1 MLRALDPRLRLAV
14 ACALLLGSGAAGG
27 EQRPRV
33 VVSVAPMAQLVER
46 LAGDAVALEVLVP
59 RGADVESYSPTP
71 QQMVTLARADL
82 VFAVGH
88 PAFLLERR
96 QLDPWLATHPEVARV
111 LLSEVLKKSEAGGAP
126 AAGDH
131 DPHLW
136 VSPRRMRAAA
146 GELAAALVRL
156 LPDAGVA
163 LEARRRSL
171 DAEIAALDA
180 ELGRRFAALSRR
192 SFLIHH
198 PALGHLARDYGLEQV
213 AIEHEGKEPSPA
225 GLART
230 IAWARAEGIR
240 VVLVQRGQPAR
251 GARIVAGELGATT
264 LEMDPLDPDWL
275 AAMRRIG
282 DALAAALDHG

>member
-1 MLRALDPRLRLAV
+1 MLRVLRPQPLLAL
-14 ACALLLGSGAAGG
+14 ACSLLLGAHAANGD
-27 EQRPRV
+27 ERPRA

-59 RGADVESYSPTP
+59 PGADVESYSPTP
-71 QQMVTLARADL
+71 QQMVALARADL
-82 VFAVGH
+82 LFAVGH

-96 QLDPWLATHPEVARV
+96 QLDPWLAAHPEVARV
-111 LLSEVLKKSEAGGAP
+111 LLSEVAGESGATAASEASG
-126 AAGDH
+126 H

-146 GELAAALVRL
+146 GELSVALVRL
-156 LPDAGVA
+156 LPD
-163 LEARRRSL
+163 ERSAIAERSRAL

-180 ELGRRFAALSRR
+180 ELGRRFAALPRK

-240 VVLVQRGQPAR
+240 VVLVQRGQPSR
-251 GARIVAGELGATT
+251 GARIVADELGATT
-264 LEMDPLDPDWL
+264 VEIDPLDPDWL
-275 AAMRRIG
+275 AATRRIG